1 MRARR
6 PTVMLAALRGGT
18 DKREEIAMGHGKS
31 GSGKMNFN
39 GKEDQETAED
49 AFFEE
54 AVEDD

>member
-1 MRARR
+1 
-6 PTVMLAALRGGT
+6 MLAALRGGT